1 MKKNSLR
8 PLFFLN
14 LVGFVI
20 GAAGQALRFLFPQ
33 DSEFLPY
40 LQYFVWV
47 VSTGLIIVPWIWRAN
62 SILKRLTET
71 AGIAEE
77 LPGKLN
83 ELTIWRRNEHLDKIR
98 ITVSDFDDYLIL
110 LPLHLSVSFL
120 KGMDVEFETH
130 CCGSDKKAL
139 EELDGTDLVYVG
151 GRTNLNDEI
160 RLNPENKM
168 YYCAPW
174 TKFIRREFLG
184 ETRFPE
190 DQAQPDWFYNND
202 LQAKEHTEKYTDLIV
217 YQYNFPR
224 EGSITWKAMHSSST
238 T

>member
-1 MKKNSLR
+1 MIKCSIYIPLYNTDSLITRALDSIPRREDIEVIVCDDGSSDNSLDVLMDYKEHNDLKMR
-8 PLFFLN
+8 VMWNPRNYGAGYTCN
-14 LVGFVI
+14 LLLDIAQGEYVYELDSDD
-20 GAAGQALRFLFPQ
+20 AL
-33 DSEFLPY
+33 Y
-40 LQYFVWV
+40 
-47 VSTGLIIVPWIWRAN
+47 
-62 SILKRLTET
+62 TE
-71 AGIAEE
+71 
-77 LPGKLN
+77 
-83 ELTIWRRNEHLDKIR
+83 
-98 ITVSDFDDYLIL
+98 
-110 LPLHLSVSFL
+110 
-120 KGMDVEFETH
+120 EFE
-130 CCGSDKKAL
+130 KAL
-139 EELDGTDLVYVG
+139 AELDGTDLVYVG

-224 EGSITWKAMHSSST
+224 EGSITWKAMHSSSST
-238 T
+238 